1 MSLFY
6 GQDMF
11 GNFPTQP
18 NVGRMPPTTPQQ
30 QPELIPLYD
39 PNDGSYGIP
48 AQQDSGMFTA
58 TNPINYTGTT
68 SSGTMDK
75 LAGAAGIGGLL
86 LGANPMNVLAGGLSY
101 TAGQEGIDQI
111 RQLPNMLGQQAADI
125 SNQVGQAAEFR
136 PYTVK
141 SGAGNIG
148 VTSSG
153 IDFGTNATQQA
164 LQQQGQLMANQI
176 GQGIPNMSGMTQQAM
191 GAASGMLGANS
202 GQFANRLGGEYAGVG
217 QNMLDQAQ
225 QANTVGG
232 LQGQFTQ
239 QAMQG
244 APTATAE
251 SVYDQIRAMQA
262 PEEERQQTALEE
274 RLAAQGRLG
283 IQTNQYGGTPE
294 QLAQQKALAEAKNQ
308 ASLQALST
316 ADNLATSQAARQT
329 QAGQLAGQLGQI
341 GGNLTAQQQEL
352 GQRMMG
358 MGLDAQRLGGTL
370 TAQDFQNAT
379 AAYGMGSQSAQLG
392 NMLQGQQ
399 INNLTGMLSAAG
411 IPMQQQLAALQ
422 GASPYTQMA
431 QNARTL
437 QAQTLANL
445 GQQGM
450 MGTVDAM
457 NAEALMRQS
466 QMEALTNALRAQGGT
481 GSTGGG
487 GLDIGGMISG
497 AGDLL
502 GDGYNWLTGLF
513 SDSISDGSTG
523 GDLLDTIVKDY
534 DVNRDPETTISG
546 DASLNARL
554 GLGG

>member
-1 MSLFY
+1 MKNFRTLLLIAVFTLGFAGMS
-6 GQDMF
+6 
-11 GNFPTQP
+11 N
-18 NVGRMPPTTPQQ
+18 
-30 QPELIPLYD
+30 
-39 PNDGSYGIP
+39 
-48 AQQDSGMFTA
+48 AQKIGH
-58 TNPINYTGTT
+58 INYQRVIDNMPETRALTANLEKIGKTYQ
-68 SSGTMDK
+68 GEIEGMKKK
-75 LAGAAGIGGLL
+75 LEAKYQK
-86 LGANPMNVLAGGLSY
+86 Y
-101 TAGQEGIDQI
+101 TAEQ
-111 RQLPNMLGQQAADI
+111 
-125 SNQVGQAAEFR
+125 
-136 PYTVK
+136 
-141 SGAGNIG
+141 
-148 VTSSG
+148 
-153 IDFGTNATQQA
+153 ATQTEETNKKRA
-164 LQQQGQLMANQI
+164 EEVQLDK
-176 GQGIPNMSGMTQQAM
+176 
-191 GAASGMLGANS
+191 
-202 GQFANRLGGEYAGVG
+202 VK
-217 QNMLDQAQ
+217 LDQAQ

-370 TAQDFQNAT
+370 TAQDFQNANT
-379 AAYGMGSQSAQLG
+379 AYGIGSQSAQLG

-399 INNLTGMLSAAG
+399 IDNLTGMLGAAG

-450 MGTVDAM
+450 MGSVDAM
-457 NAEALMRQS
+457 NAEALMRQA
-466 QMEALTNALRAQGGT
+466 QMEALTNALRTQGGA
-481 GSTGGG
+481 GGVGGG

>member
-1 MSLFY
+1 MSLFA
-6 GQDMF
+6 GQDMY
-11 GNFPTQP
+11 GNWVNPP
-18 NVGRMPPTTPQQ
+18 NVGTRMTNMRMPFDAGAS
-30 QPELIPLYD
+30 IPLES
-39 PNDGSYGIP
+39 GQSQP

-232 LQGQFTQ
+232 LQGQFAQ

-370 TAQDFQNAT
+370 TAQDFQNANT
-379 AAYGMGSQSAQLG
+379 AYGIGSQSAQLG

-399 INNLTGMLSAAG
+399 IDNLTGMLGAAG

-481 GSTGGG
+481 GG

-497 AGDLL
+497 AGDLI

>member
-30 QPELIPLYD
+30 QPQVIPLTD
-39 PNDGSYGIP
+39 RP
-48 AQQDSGMFTA
+48 AQQGSGMYTA

-370 TAQDFQNAT
+370 TAQDFQNANT
-379 AAYGMGSQSAQLG
+379 AYGIGSQSAQLG

-450 MGTVDAM
+450 MGSVDAM
-457 NAEALMRQS
+457 NAEALMRQA

-481 GSTGGG
+481 GSTGGSGGTSALGGMLGG
-487 GLDIGGMISG
+487 GLDWLGGALGG
-497 AGDLL
+497 AFGSVFGPTDSMFENY
-502 GDGYNWLTGLF
+502 GGGTDIN
-513 SDSISDGSTG
+513 SDSGGSFGDAAVDAEYEDFLERLGTG
-523 GDLLDTIVKDY
+523 G
-534 DVNRDPETTISG
+534 
-546 DASLNARL
+546 
-554 GLGG
+554 